1 MISAATQRSLDG
13 LYARYNRRG
22 MIHPDPL
29 EFLWDYPDPR
39 DREIVA
45 LVASSLAYGR
55 VAQILKSVRIV
66 LDRMDSPARF
76 LKSSSESALLRTFGG
91 FKHRFTTGEEM
102 AALLYGA
109 KRASERHGSLL
120 ACFEAGLSDSDETVL
135 GALSAFVAQLAEPSG
150 GRCGSLLPSPAD
162 GSACKRLNLFLR
174 WLVRRDDVDPG
185 GWESVSAARLV
196 VPLDVHIHRIC
207 RTLGLTRRNPAD
219 MRTALEITQA
229 FRLICPGDPIRYDFS
244 LSRLGIR
251 KDADPEEFFNC
262 CRVAGVARG

>member
-1 MISAATQRSLDG
+1 MVSAALQESLDD
-13 LYARYNRRG
+13 LYAQYNRRA

-45 LVASSLAYGR
+45 LVASALAYGR
-55 VAQILKSVRIV
+55 VAQILKSVRIA
-66 LDRMDSPARF
+66 LDRMGSPARF
-76 LKSSSESALLRTFGG
+76 LKRSSESALRRTFGG
-91 FKHRFTTGEEM
+91 FRHRFTTGQEM

-120 ACFEAGLSDSDETVL
+120 ACFMAGLHDSEETVL
-135 GALSAFVAQLAEPSG
+135 SALSAFVSRLSEPSG
-150 GRCGSLLPSPAD
+150 GECGSLLASPAD

-185 GWESVSAARLV
+185 GWESVGAARLV
-196 VPLDVHIHRIC
+196 IPLDVHIHRIC
-207 RTLGLTRRNPAD
+207 RTLDLTRRNPAD
-219 MRTALEITQA
+219 MRTALEITRA

-244 LSRLGIR
+244 ISRLGIR
-251 KDADPEEFFNC
+251 KDADPEEFFAS
-262 CRVAGVARG
+262 CRVARAVH

>member
-1 MISAATQRSLDG
+1 MISAALKASLND
-13 LYARYNRRG
+13 LHARYNRRA

-55 VAQILKSVRIV
+55 VAQILKSVRNV
-66 LDRMDSPARF
+66 LDRMGAPARF
-76 LKSSSESALLRTFGG
+76 LKRSSESQLLRAFVG
-91 FKHRFTTGEEM
+91 FRHRFTTGEEL

-120 ACFEAGLSDSDETVL
+120 ACFEAGLCDSDETVL
-135 GALSAFVAQLAEPSG
+135 GALSAFAARLSEPSG
-150 GRCGSLLPSPAD
+150 DECGSLLASPAD

-174 WLVRRDDVDPG
+174 WLVRRDEVDPG
-185 GWESVSAARLV
+185 GWESVGAARLV
-196 VPLDVHIHRIC
+196 IPLDVHIHSIC
-207 RTLGLTRRNPAD
+207 RTLGLTRRNAAD
-219 MRTALEITQA
+219 LRTALEITEA
-229 FRLICPGDPIRYDFS
+229 FRLICPADPIRYDFA

-251 KDADPEEFFNC
+251 NDADPEEFFNC
-262 CRVAGVARG
+262 CRVAGAARG

>member
-1 MISAATQRSLDG
+1 MISASLKKSLND
-13 LYARYNRRG
+13 LFAQYHRRE

-66 LDRMDSPARF
+66 LGRMGSPAHF
-76 LKSSSESALLRTFGG
+76 LKRSSESALLRTFGG
-91 FKHRFTTGEEM
+91 FKHRFTTGEEL

-135 GALSAFVAQLAEPSG
+135 NALSAFVAQLSEPAG
-150 GRCGSLLPSPAD
+150 DKCGSLLPSPAD

-185 GWESVSAARLV
+185 GWESVGAARLV

-207 RTLGLTRRNPAD
+207 RTLGITRRNAAD
-219 MRTALEITQA
+219 MRTALEVTKA

-251 KDADPEEFFNC
+251 KDADPDEFFNR
-262 CRVAGVARG
+262 CRVAGAARG